1 MRHGGIFC
9 CLLLAF
15 FGRLPASSTGMTVL
29 QLARISSVLEGTFV
43 TCSKSWCMSAA
54 FYHWLSSQRVEDRS
68 EEFKERNEKRCVVD
82 VATTPIIMHDTRH
95 HCLSCSDSSPLIS
108 SSWRHGAGHQTTY
121 LPSWHLATM
130 PEGFLNRLWGPSL
143 EGSKFFNQSLEFFEV
158 AVGHKS
164 DGVSFEDMRWTEVY
178 RGSSW

>member
-1 MRHGGIFC
+1 MRHGVIFC

-29 QLARISSVLEGTFV
+29 QLSRISLVLEGIFV

-108 SSWRHGAGHQTTY
+108 SSWRHGAGHQTTNS
-121 LPSWHLATM
+121 PIGIWHPCPRGL
-130 PEGFLNRLWGPSL
+130 LIRLWGPSL
-143 EGSKFFNQSLEFFEV
+143 KGSKFFSESL
-158 AVGHKS
+158 
-164 DGVSFEDMRWTEVY
+164 GVL
-178 RGSSW
+178 

>member
-1 MRHGGIFC
+1 MVLVFYGRHSSKLLRDDNAATLRVLHSLGGNLFY
-9 CLLLAF
+9 LRQPKKHASFTLSLVVFTAN
-15 FGRLPASSTGMTVL
+15 GRWERGI
-29 QLARISSVLEGTFV
+29 QE
-43 TCSKSWCMSAA
+43 
-54 FYHWLSSQRVEDRS
+54 
-68 EEFKERNEKRCVVD
+68 KEWKRCAVD
-82 VATTPIIMHDTRH
+82 VATAPITMHEPRH

-130 PEGFLNRLWGPSL
+130 PEGFLNHLWGPSL

-158 AVGHKS
+158 AVGHKP